1 MSKEEGLGIELIRFP
16 IESYLLLAYMKS
28 RGIGGGREKRKEGE
42 PKKILLKKKTHWKK
56 KSLGT
61 GGSISPLTKKKTPW
75 EVLSQKNK

>member
-56 KSLGT
+56 KKSWYWWFNLALDKKKDTMG
-61 GGSISPLTKKKTPW
+61 SPLSKK
-75 EVLSQKNK
+75 

>member
-16 IESYLLLAYMKS
+16 IESYLLLDYMKS
-28 RGIGGGREKRKEGE
+28 RGMGGEGEGE
-42 PKKILLKKKTHWKK
+42 PKKILLKKKTHWKT

-61 GGSISPLTKKKTPW
+61 GGSISPLTKKKTPR